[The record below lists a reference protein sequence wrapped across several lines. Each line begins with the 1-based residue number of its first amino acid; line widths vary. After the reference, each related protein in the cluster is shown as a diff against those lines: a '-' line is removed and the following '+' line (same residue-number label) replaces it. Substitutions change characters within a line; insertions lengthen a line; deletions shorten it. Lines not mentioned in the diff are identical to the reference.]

1 MTNPAEKPMNNHSGG
16 TPSEDTSLDL
26 SGVVCPINF
35 VKTKLKLE
43 SLSSGQILRV
53 VLDKG
58 EPLRNVPRSIRQE
71 GHAILYAEE
80 HGEQGWLWI
89 RKK

>member
-1 MTNPAEKPMNNHSGG
+1 
-16 TPSEDTSLDL
+16 
-26 SGVVCPINF
+26 
-35 VKTKLKLE
+35 
-43 SLSSGQILRV
+43 
-53 VLDKG
+53 G